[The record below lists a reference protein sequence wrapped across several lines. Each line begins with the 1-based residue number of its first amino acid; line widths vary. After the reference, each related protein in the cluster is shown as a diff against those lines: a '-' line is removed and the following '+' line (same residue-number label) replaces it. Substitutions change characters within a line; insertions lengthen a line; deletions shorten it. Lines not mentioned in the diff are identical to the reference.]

1 MPQLISLANN
11 TKWNELQTIMSGLGI
26 KAPYWRSMATN
37 GYLYPPSGWDA
48 DWTYH
53 FRLGEYKTIEWCELS
68 PRGNPE
74 SITLDETITIIKQ
87 CGFEFEVGDDRVKI
101 IAYVRRE

>member
-1 MPQLISLANN
+1 MVQLIGLANN
-11 TKWNELQTIMSGLGI
+11 TKWNELQAAMSDLGS

-37 GYLYPPSGWDA
+37 GFLYPPTGWDA

-53 FRLGEYKTIEWCELS
+53 FRMGEFKTIEWCELS
-68 PRGNPE
+68 PRGDPE
-74 SITLDETITIIKQ
+74 SITLDETVKIIKQ
-87 CGFEFEVGDDRVKI
+87 CGFEYEVGVDQVKI